1 MAVALI
7 EATDTLNAGRTKL
20 NDAIQWSNDSLA
32 IVQAQQ
38 DDVDAKIIEASTAIA
53 NANTAITAANTAAT
67 TANTAAT
74 NADTKAAAAE
84 TVANDAATTAT
95 AAQSVVNEL
104 RYIGEYNAATT
115 YKKNNTARYN
125 GNLFI
130 SRVDNNVG
138 NTPNVSGDTEFWA
151 LAAQRGVDGT
161 GAVSTVNSIAPDAGG
176 NVALTKANIGL
187 TNVDDVQ
194 QAAKI
199 DFDAHIAATK
209 TSAHLAK
216 NITVEDTAA
225 NFTSAEKTAENIFT
239 ELFTSVSSGK
249 NLLKT
254 AVTDKGGTVT
264 QAGTYPT
271 FAELD
276 TGIRSIAAGGA
287 GFVRIAKGSVTASGG
302 YASVSGVAGF
312 DFKPILIFLKAL
324 SGGEMQELAMY
335 IHEDV
340 GNELFGI
347 DFGPYGMI
355 DVNNDAIAG
364 NVVSTGIGSFNV
376 QVPSNVTYNW
386 FVIGQ

>member
-104 RYIGEYNAATT
+104 RYIGEYSAATT

-138 NTPNVSGDTEFWA
+138 NTPNVSADTEFWA

-176 NVALTKANIGL
+176 NVVLTKANIGL
-187 TNVDDVQ
+187 TNVDDVK
-194 QAAKI
+194 QAAKT
-199 DFDAHIAATK
+199 DFDNHKATTA
-209 TSAHLAK
+209 TSAHFAK
-216 NITVEDTAA
+216 NIALEDTAA
-225 NFTSAEKTAENIFT
+225 NFTATDVEGGMS

-276 TGIRSIAAGGA
+276 TGIRSIVAGSTLKKVSG
-287 GFVRIAKGSVTASGG
+287 TATSNSSKIL
-302 YASVSGVAGF
+302 SVSDIAEF
-312 DFKPILIFLKAL
+312 DFSPYVIFAIRSDEVGYQFEDTAIVFRASSYNGSKTQNA
-324 SGGEMQELAMY
+324 Y
-335 IHEDV
+335 INTSKNIYDNAPSYDV
-340 GNELFGI
+340 GSFSI
-347 DFGPYGMI
+347 T
-355 DVNNDAIAG
+355 VNSANAQYKWIAY
-364 NVVSTGIGSFNV
+364 SE
-376 QVPSNVTYNW
+376 
-386 FVIGQ
+386 